1 MWEVMLFYLLC
12 FSVKLQQMN
21 EKLMYTGNKND
32 YNNFT
37 LGFAKWFSL
46 RESSE
51 AASCFSPLKSVPNFE
66 VLSFEL
72 IKLDLDLK
80 YCMCR

>member
-12 FSVKLQQMN
+12 FFKLQQRN

-32 YNNFT
+32 YNNYT
-37 LGFAKWFSL
+37 LGFAKYFSL

-51 AASCFSPLKSVPNFE
+51 AASCFSPSKSVQDFE

-72 IKLDLDLK
+72 IKLDLDN
-80 YCMCR
+80 